1 MVFTPDVSNEIEC
14 YSDADFAGAWWKEDE
29 DQVGSVLSWT
39 GYMIKF
45 SNFPIV
51 WVSKSETEIAL
62 LITESEYISLS
73 QRMRDLIPLRHIM
86 LDVLSVFGMKCD
98 LCNTYTTTFE
108 DNKGAIELSKEPRYR
123 PRTKHLSI
131 KWHHFREHTKQGTS
145 KIVYIEKNEQQDGI
159 MTKPLAK
166 PKFDY
171 LRKQIM
177 GRWIYPGIMQYLNM
191 RECECI

>member
-1 MVFTPDVSNEIEC
+1 
-14 YSDADFAGAWWKEDE
+14 
-29 DQVGSVLSWT
+29 
-39 GYMIKF
+39 MIKF

-131 KWHHFREHTKQGTS
+131 K
-145 KIVYIEKNEQQDGI
+145 
-159 MTKPLAK
+159 
-166 PKFDY
+166 
-171 LRKQIM
+171 
-177 GRWIYPGIMQYLNM
+177 
-191 RECECI
+191 